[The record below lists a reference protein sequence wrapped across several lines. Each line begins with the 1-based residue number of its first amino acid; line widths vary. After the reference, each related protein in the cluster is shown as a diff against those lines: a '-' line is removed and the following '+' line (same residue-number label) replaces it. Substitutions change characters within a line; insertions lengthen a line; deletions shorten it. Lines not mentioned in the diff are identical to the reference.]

1 MARICGLIALLF
13 VAAGLLSGCDAQ
25 QIAVPLGGPV
35 ADWPAYGQD
44 QGGSRYS
51 PLTQINK
58 DNVNH
63 LRVAWTY
70 RTGDV
75 SDGTDASRGTKAAG
89 PSAFEATPILVDGTL
104 YLCTPF
110 NRVIALDPETGT
122 ERWTYNPHIDL
133 WIRYANQLVCRGVST
148 WGDPGR
154 TVGEPCHRRI
164 FLGTND
170 ARLIALDA
178 ATGNPCADFGK
189 DGQVDL
195 TRGVGSVRPGEY
207 QVTSPPAVSH
217 DLVVVGSAISD
228 NQRVDAP
235 SGVVRAFDVRT
246 GELRWSWVPIPP
258 DLERA
263 DPGPTEGKSG
273 YHLGTAN
280 AWSILSVDP
289 ERDLVFVPTGNTS
302 PDFYGGERHGIDF
315 YSSSVV
321 ALRASS
327 GEVVWHFQTV
337 HHDVWDYD
345 VPAQP
350 TLVTVRR
357 AGVDIPAV
365 AQATKMGHL
374 FLLHRET
381 GEPLFPVEERPVPQG
396 GVAGEELSPTQPFPT
411 APPPLVPQHL
421 TPNDAWG
428 LTFWGRGKCRERIKA
443 LRSEGIFTPPSLE
456 GTIMFPGDMGG
467 TNWGSVAFEPQ
478 RGLLLVNTTRLARV
492 VTLIP
497 RDDYAA
503 VKAANPKVEIS
514 PQTGTPFGMR
524 REVLLSPFGLPCN
537 APPWGTLA
545 AIDLATGTVR
555 WEVPLGTT
563 RDIAPLLFWFRS
575 GTPNM
580 GGPIATAGG
589 LVFIAAAMDNYL
601 RAFDIETG
609 EELWRGRLPAGGQA
623 TPMTY
628 RLRQDGKQYVVIA
641 AGGSGR
647 MGTTLGDYVVA
658 FALP

>member
-1 MARICGLIALLF
+1 MARFPGF
-13 VAAGLLSGCDAQ
+13 VALFCTAVFVGGCGQ
-25 QIAVPLGGPV
+25 KIPVPSGGPV
-35 ADWPAYGQD
+35 ADWPAYGRD
-44 QGGSRYS
+44 AGGSRYS
-51 PLTQINK
+51 PLTQITR
-58 DNVNH
+58 DNVTH
-63 LRVAWTY
+63 LRVAWIY

-89 PSAFEATPILVDGTL
+89 PSAFEATPILVDETL

-110 NRVIALDPETGT
+110 NRVIALNPETGA
-122 ERWTYNPHIDL
+122 ERWTYDPHIDL
-133 WIRYANQLVCRGVST
+133 SVRYANQLVCRGVST
-148 WGDPGR
+148 WVDPDR
-154 TVGEPCHRRI
+154 TVGELCHRRI

-178 ATGNPCADFGK
+178 TTGNPCADFGK

-195 TRGVGSVRPGEY
+195 TTGVGSVRPGEY
-207 QVTSPPAVSH
+207 QVTSPPAVIH

-235 SGVVRAFDVRT
+235 GGVVRAFDART
-246 GELRWSWVPIPP
+246 GKLRWSWDPVPAGVGGA
-258 DLERA
+258 RA
-263 DPGPTEGKSG
+263 KAAKGEIAF
-273 YHLGTAN
+273 HLGTAN
-280 AWSILSVDP
+280 AWSILSVDL

-302 PDFYGGERHGIDF
+302 PDFYGGERHGLDF

-321 ALRASS
+321 ALRAST
-327 GEVVWHFQTV
+327 GEVIWHFQTV
-337 HHDVWDYD
+337 HHDLWDYD

-357 AGVDIPAV
+357 DGQEIPAV
-365 AQATKMGHL
+365 AQATKMGYI

-381 GEPLFPVEERPVPQG
+381 GQPLFPVEERSVPQG
-396 GVAGEELSPTQPFPT
+396 GVPGEDLSPTQPFPT
-411 APPPLVPQHL
+411 TPPALVPQTL
-421 TPNDAWG
+421 TPDDAWG
-428 LTFWGRGKCRERIKA
+428 LTFWDRDKCRDLIKR

-456 GTIMFPGDMGG
+456 GAIIFPGDAGG
-467 TNWGSVAFEPQ
+467 TNWGSVAFEPE
-478 RGLLLVNTTRLARV
+478 RGLLLVNTNRIAHV

-497 RDDYAA
+497 RADYAA
-503 VKAANPKVEIS
+503 VKAANPDVEIS
-514 PQTGTPFGMR
+514 PQAETPFGMR
-524 REVLLSPFGLPCN
+524 RELLLSPLKIPCN

-545 AIDLATGTVR
+545 AIDLATGTIR
-555 WEVPLGTT
+555 WEVPLGTL
-563 RDIAPLLFWFRS
+563 RDFLPVPLALRW

-580 GGPIATAGG
+580 GGPIITASG
-589 LVFIAAAMDNYL
+589 LVFIGAAMDNYL

-609 EELWRGRLPAGGQA
+609 EELWKGRLPASGQA

-628 RLRQDGKQYVVIA
+628 RPREDGKQYVVIA
-641 AGGSGR
+641 AGGYGR